1 MKDKSMSFKEKFFK
15 FLDKS
20 VESSKKVF
28 HKAGEKISD
37 FSDKSVMRIELTR
50 MTGKLEKLYASLGE
64 FVFEKRSSAKK
75 TAADTE
81 TLKEYYTQIEELLSE
96 IEAKKN
102 AVNSLENESAG
113 TKSEP
118 SAETVVEKAK
128 PARAAVRSAA
138 VKSGQKAEQNAGR
151 KTSSAG
157 KTQVSKK
164 KTSAASA
171 ASAEKTVSVKKSVKR
186 ASAKSSAAASTST
199 KKTAERTKKSAAVK
213 SSSKK
218 ASD

>member
-1 MKDKSMSFKEKFFK
+1 MSFKEKFFK

-37 FSDKSVMRIELTR
+37 FSDKSVMKIELTR

-113 TKSEP
+113 TKSES

-138 VKSGQKAEQNAGR
+138 VKSGQKAEQ

-157 KTQVSKK
+157 KKQVSKK

-171 ASAEKTVSVKKSVKR
+171 ASAEKTVAVKKSVKR
-186 ASAKSSAAASTST
+186 ASAKSSAAASAST

>member
-20 VESSKKVF
+20 VESSKKAF

-37 FSDKSVMRIELTR
+37 FSDKSVMKIELTR

-102 AVNSLENESAG
+102 AVNSLENESAD
-113 TKSEP
+113 TKP
-118 SAETVVEKAK
+118 DEKAK
-128 PARAAVRSAA
+128 PARAAVRSTA

-171 ASAEKTVSVKKSVKR
+171 PSAEKTVAVKKSVKR
-186 ASAKSSAAASTST
+186 ASAKSSAAASAST